1 MVPWGEKKKKQ
12 IGQRPTVKISG
23 FTVLKIHFILIWF
36 ARRPELKVSYLA
48 DILEDLYLCR
58 FRNRFL
64 VGNKTDLRDVIRAD
78 GLVSQEQ
85 AKNFAKTHNMMFF
98 ETSAKGTSRPR
109 CVREVPYQRDKVE
122 DIVNAVG
129 ARLKRQKNP
138 TAAYNP
144 AYSGSFQVLN
154 KKKEKEMWS
163 CC

>member
-1 MVPWGEKKKKQ
+1 MGGGKKSAN
-12 IGQRPTVKISG
+12 RPTPNCKNIGVHCIKNP
-23 FTVLKIHFILIWF
+23 FILIWF